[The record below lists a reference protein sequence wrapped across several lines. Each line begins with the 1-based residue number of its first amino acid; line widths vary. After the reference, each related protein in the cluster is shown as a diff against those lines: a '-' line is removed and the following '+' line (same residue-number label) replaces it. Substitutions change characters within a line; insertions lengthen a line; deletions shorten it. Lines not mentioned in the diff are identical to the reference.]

1 MNTDENCIEDGFDI
15 ILEHFAWLLG
25 WMEGCIVGCIMSHE
39 TKHAKHRPSHE
50 FTTEMMHGFKRGCP
64 EGVWLGGH
72 T

>member
-15 ILEHFAWLLG
+15 ILEQFAWLLG

-64 EGVWLGGH
+64 EGV
-72 T
+72 

>member
-1 MNTDENCIEDGFDI
+1 MNTADENCIEDGFDI
-15 ILEHFAWLLG
+15 ILEQFAWLLG
-25 WMEGCIVGCIMSHE
+25 WIEGSIVGCIM
-39 TKHAKHRPSHE
+39 SHE